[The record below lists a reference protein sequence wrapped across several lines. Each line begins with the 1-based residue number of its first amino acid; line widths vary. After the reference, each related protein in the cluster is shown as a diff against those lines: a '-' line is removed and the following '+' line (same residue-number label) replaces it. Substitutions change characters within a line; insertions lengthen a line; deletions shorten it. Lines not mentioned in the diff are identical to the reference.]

1 MFSVESAV
9 KIIFTGTREPVGF
22 SSLWRERYGPADFI
36 PADSL
41 IRILKEK
48 QSGFAAE
55 AIVIDTSEMFH
66 WEGPSDDEY
75 LRRRTQ
81 AMTLETAV
89 ALVRSLRN
97 LDSYVAMD
105 DGRKWCSVPI
115 ILIFADTLF
124 SDFSIPESLDATI
137 VLSRGDVLSDVQ
149 KIRQEITDYR
159 RRLLDELDNLGFLV
173 SFENG
178 RYRVG
183 PALTPRERQ
192 VEGHFYFGPADN
204 RPGIRGK
211 YFTVDRDNL
220 GIQYEV
226 EQFEALINKP
236 DVTERDLQEFFEENP
251 HFLLLARLMQAL
263 PQIRFPDEMGKLLIP
278 DFILKPIVALQ
289 RLRDSNWEVLDLKRP
304 QAKLL
309 AGPSDHRRFSA
320 EVYQAI
326 TQVKNY
332 REHFENPQNTAA
344 VTKLLGHPLKHPR
357 LAVLIG
363 RMPPSSEVELLEK
376 EQAREPRVSV
386 VTYDE
391 ILERQKSLIR

>member
-1 MFSVESAV
+1 MTSSVGKQTVWAATESFYRRVLADERVSHFFKGTFARAVLMFSVESAV

-149 KIRQEITDYR
+149 KI
-159 RRLLDELDNLGFLV
+159 
-173 SFENG
+173 
-178 RYRVG
+178 
-183 PALTPRERQ
+183 
-192 VEGHFYFGPADN
+192 
-204 RPGIRGK
+204 
-211 YFTVDRDNL
+211 
-220 GIQYEV
+220 
-226 EQFEALINKP
+226 
-236 DVTERDLQEFFEENP
+236 
-251 HFLLLARLMQAL
+251 
-263 PQIRFPDEMGKLLIP
+263 
-278 DFILKPIVALQ
+278 
-289 RLRDSNWEVLDLKRP
+289 
-304 QAKLL
+304 
-309 AGPSDHRRFSA
+309 
-320 EVYQAI
+320 
-326 TQVKNY
+326 
-332 REHFENPQNTAA
+332 
-344 VTKLLGHPLKHPR
+344 
-357 LAVLIG
+357 
-363 RMPPSSEVELLEK
+363 
-376 EQAREPRVSV
+376 
-386 VTYDE
+386 
-391 ILERQKSLIR
+391 